1 MAVRLEPDC
10 RCGGGEMAQSE
21 RLSKSARTKLI
32 ILMPRLRRFAKLLA
46 GDRDS
51 ADNLL
56 RSACRKILDKGHT
69 FQQGTAFDL
78 RAFAELHGE
87 WLSDLRSHE
96 TPISQGQGDASA
108 FAPAGLENDEHH
120 FLEIAGILA
129 HMPPQQRSAVLL
141 VYGEGFSYDEA
152 ARILDTPIQ
161 TVIARVSRA
170 LASFIERADWIDSA
184 GLYGAK
190 VEQLKQINR
199 QAG

>member
-1 MAVRLEPDC
+1 MSARKL
-10 RCGGGEMAQSE
+10 GGGKMAQSE
-21 RLSKSARTKLI
+21 RLSASARTKLI
-32 ILMPRLRRFAKLLA
+32 VLMPRLRRFATLLA
-46 GDRDS
+46 GNRDGADR
-51 ADNLL
+51 LL
-56 RSACRKILDKGHT
+56 RAACMKILDKGHT

-78 RAFAELHGE
+78 RAFTELHSE

-96 TPISQGQGDASA
+96 TPISQGQGEASA
-108 FAPAGLENDEHH
+108 FEPAIQGDGESY
-120 FLEIAGILA
+120 FLEIAEILA
-129 HMPPQQRSAVLL
+129 HIPPQQRAAVLL

-152 ARILDTPIQ
+152 ARILDTPLQ

-190 VEQLKQINR
+190 VEQLKQINK